1 MGGACH
7 DNCLAVIKTRCLR
20 KGYPSPTLSRN
31 VRMLKNTIELLCGLF
46 LSAPALLIGS
56 CIVGSVLAA
65 IRALNRG
72 SAIVG
77 TRT

>member
-1 MGGACH
+1 
-7 DNCLAVIKTRCLR
+7 
-20 KGYPSPTLSRN
+20 
-31 VRMLKNTIELLCGLF
+31 MLKNTIELLCGLF